1 MLYIT
6 GQQALNLE
14 CSLETCGDW
23 HTSAIQWEYLNFNE
37 SDKSLF
43 GDYGI
48 EFGCKIPEHKESYPV
63 ANHIR
68 AILDLMINSNFGLA
82 QGMKEDF
89 ICNDK
94 YTNEIFEKVI
104 LLKNQ
109 LNWNEIDNFM
119 GNEYKMRWVNY
130 RKVELNE

>member
-23 HTSAIQWEYLNFNE
+23 HTSAIQWKYLNFNE
-37 SDKSLF
+37 SDMSFF

-48 EFGCKIPEHKESYPV
+48 ELDRSIPEHNKLYPV

-68 AILDLMINSNFGLA
+68 AILDLLMINNFSLA

-104 LLKNQ
+104 LLKNK
-109 LNWNEIDNFM
+109 LNWNEIDDFM